1 MSNDSLSLRSGSL
14 CDAVTRTTEAALASG
29 ALERIDT
36 EAHVVVD
43 GGVRFVVR
51 RVSSLTRK
59 PRRSPPGAGNAAPAD
74 PFLPHDPA
82 LFVTDI
88 SSTHRVLLNKYPV
101 LDRHLL
107 IVTRD
112 FENQE
117 DMLGQRDFQALA
129 ACMTECNG
137 LAFYNAGR
145 AAGASQDHKHLQL
158 APLRLGAAAD
168 EIPIQPL
175 LREPRLLG
183 GVGVAP
189 LLPFRHAYGELP
201 SGTWS
206 DPRAAGDFLL
216 TLYRKLCRATGIEEA
231 RVGSERRQSGPYNLL
246 LTREWMLLV
255 PRSRERFDS
264 ISINALA
271 FAGSLF
277 VKDAA
282 QLERVRQAG
291 PIAIL
296 REVSSPD

>member
-1 MSNDSLSLRSGSL
+1 MSSRTLSAHSDGL
-14 CDAVTRTTEAALASG
+14 CAEVDRTIERALSSA

-51 RVSSLTRK
+51 RVSSLARK
-59 PRRSPPGAGNAAPAD
+59 PRWSPSAGNAAPAD

-82 LFVTDI
+82 LLVSDI
-88 SSTHRVLLNKYPV
+88 SATHRVLLNKYPV

-107 IVTRD
+107 VVTRAFEHQENLLGPGD
-112 FENQE
+112 FH
-117 DMLGQRDFQALA
+117 ALA
-129 ACMTECNG
+129 TCMAECDG

-158 APLRLGAAAD
+158 VPLPLDAAD
-168 EIPIQPL
+168 NEIPIRPL
-175 LREPRLLG
+175 LREPQLVDGLG
-183 GVGVAP
+183 AAP
-189 LLPFRHAYGELP
+189 LLPFRHAYAQLP
-201 SGTWS
+201 SGAWS
-206 DPRAAGDFLL
+206 DSRTTGDLLLALYARLCNAA
-216 TLYRKLCRATGIEEA
+216 GIEEA
-231 RVGSERRQSGPYNLL
+231 QVGSERRQSAPYNLL

-277 VKDAA
+277 VKDEA
-282 QLERVRQAG
+282 QLERVREAG
-291 PIAIL
+291 PVAIL
-296 REVSSPD
+296 REVSWAA